1 MSQSEKRK
9 IFSCYTHSECR
20 TGKGQLVEFTCRPED
35 VEKIKAFLTENLRTI
50 EIPATCAVEN
60 ISHGGYGRYT
70 RYKIIQHKYAGG
82 GYQGCG
88 GFIEVLEI
96 KNPPDNRCGF
106 VIYLDMLDM
115 DSYDSAFFEFK
126 TLEDAKEAFE
136 NSWSAGRSIRNTMTK
151 QKGYL
156 RTVECGFLSPWFYA
170 VADQNI
176 VGDLVFPNVV
186 VEDDP
191 VYRVFR
197 KFIVRDYDGLPTI
210 KICFGCVYYETGG
223 SYPDYKKHQHKK
235 VFWNDGTVWDDSFSS
250 HIPKPLDEKTIWI
263 QEAIDNFRNLIAGKT
278 DKFEIEFINGDKFI
292 GRFSPKDKRRHH
304 KEGRYKA
311 RIKYKKGRK
320 TKIIEGEFDFKPTL
334 EVPTVEDSLNKQA
347 KDRGAEIVSIE
358 SVVRTWWSKG
368 RDKKWSGIYVE

>member
-1 MSQSEKRK
+1 MSQNQKK
-9 IFSCYTHSECR
+9 KDFSYYTHSECR
-20 TGKGQLVEFTCRPED
+20 TGKGQLVEFTCHSED
-35 VEKIKAFLTENLRTI
+35 VEKVKNFLAENLRTI

-60 ISHGGYGRYT
+60 ISHDGYGRYT
-70 RYKIIQHKYAGG
+70 RYKIVQHKYAGG
-82 GYQGCG
+82 GHPGCG

-96 KNPPDNRCGF
+96 KNLPDKRCGF
-106 VIYLDMLDM
+106 VIYSDMGSC
-115 DSYDSAFFEFK
+115 DSVFFEFK
-126 TLEDAKEAFE
+126 SLEDAIKAFE
-136 NSWSAGRSIRNTMTK
+136 KNWSVGRSIRKRMAE
-151 QKGYL
+151 QKGYI
-156 RTVECGFLSPWFYA
+156 RTVECGFLNPWFYA

-210 KICFGCVYYETGG
+210 KICLGCAYYE
-223 SYPDYKKHQHKK
+223 YKKNQHKK
-235 VFWNDGTVWDDSFSS
+235 VFWNDGTTWDDYSS
-250 HIPKPLDEKTIWI
+250 SNIPKPLDEKTIWI

-278 DKFEIEFINGDKFI
+278 DKFEIEFTNGNKFI

-304 KEGRYKA
+304 KEGRYKV

-320 TKIIEGEFDFKPTL
+320 TKTIEGEFDFKPTL
-334 EVPTVEDSLNKQA
+334 KIPTVEDSLNQQT
-347 KDRGAEIVSIE
+347 KDKGAEIISIE

-368 RDKKWSGIYVE
+368 RDKKWSGVYTE